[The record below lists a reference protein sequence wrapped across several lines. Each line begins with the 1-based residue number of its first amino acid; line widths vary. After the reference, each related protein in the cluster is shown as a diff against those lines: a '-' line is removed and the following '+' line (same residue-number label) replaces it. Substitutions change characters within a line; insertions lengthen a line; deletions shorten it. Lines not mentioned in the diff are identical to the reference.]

1 MPEKDLRSRPR
12 DLRAMHSFAV
22 CAYGESPYLEACLR
36 SLKAQT
42 VPSEILICTSTPN
55 RHIEGL
61 AAKYGIPLMVRDVQ
75 REGGARGIGADW
87 NYAFRSA
94 GGEYVTLAHQD
105 DMYEKHYTEAV
116 LREAERWRDMD
127 LFTCSAV
134 TVKNGRPERFPGLPE
149 IVKTILRVPL
159 RFRSLSHLTWVKR
172 LVLRF
177 GNAVI
182 CPSVAY
188 RKRAVE
194 AMMESGDTGGKSG
207 STCSSTPG
215 TAGPFS
221 ETRKF
226 ILDWEFLFDFAAV
239 HGRWICDET
248 PRMFYRVHGGAA
260 TAECIRDHA
269 REREEE
275 EMFRKLWPRK
285 AADLILKFYRR
296 SYDAYQQ

>member
-1 MPEKDLRSRPR
+1 
-12 DLRAMHSFAV
+12 
-22 CAYGESPYLEACLR
+22 
-36 SLKAQT
+36 
-42 VPSEILICTSTPN
+42 
-55 RHIEGL
+55 
-61 AAKYGIPLMVRDVQ
+61 
-75 REGGARGIGADW
+75 
-87 NYAFRSA
+87 
-94 GGEYVTLAHQD
+94 
-105 DMYEKHYTEAV
+105 
-116 LREAERWRDMD
+116 
-127 LFTCSAV
+127 
-134 TVKNGRPERFPGLPE
+134 
-149 IVKTILRVPL
+149 
-159 RFRSLSHLTWVKR
+159 
-172 LVLRF
+172 
-177 GNAVI
+177 
-182 CPSVAY
+182 
-188 RKRAVE
+188 
-194 AMMESGDTGGKSG
+194 MMESGDTGGKSG

-226 ILDWEFLFDFAAV
+226 ILDWEFLFDLAAV

>member
-1 MPEKDLRSRPR
+1 MPEKDLKSRPR
-12 DLRAMHSFAV
+12 DLRARHSFAV

-55 RHIEGL
+55 SHIERL
-61 AAKYGIPLMVRDVQ
+61 AAKYGIPLRVRDVQ

-94 GGEYVTLAHQD
+94 GGDYVTLAHQD

-116 LREAERWRDMD
+116 LREAERWPDMD
-127 LFTCSAV
+127 LFTCPAV
-134 TVKNGRPERFPGLPE
+134 TVKNGRPEKIPGLPE

-177 GNAVI
+177 GNPVI

-188 RKRAVE
+188 RKSAVE
-194 AMMESGDTGGKSG
+194 AMMES
-207 STCSSTPG
+207 ST
-215 TAGPFS
+215 GPFS

-226 ILDWEFLFDFAAV
+226 ILDWEFLFDLAAAG
-239 HGRWICDET
+239 GRWICDET

>member
-1 MPEKDLRSRPR
+1 MPEKDLKSRPR
-12 DLRAMHSFAV
+12 DLRARHSFAV

-55 RHIEGL
+55 SHIERL
-61 AAKYGIPLMVRDVQ
+61 AAKYGIPLRVRDVQ

-94 GGEYVTLAHQD
+94 GGDYVTLAHQD

-116 LREAERWRDMD
+116 LREAERWPDMD
-127 LFTCSAV
+127 LFTCPAV
-134 TVKNGRPERFPGLPE
+134 TVKNGRPEKIPGLPE

-177 GNAVI
+177 GNPVI

-188 RKRAVE
+188 RKSAVE
-194 AMMESGDTGGKSG
+194 AMMES
-207 STCSSTPG
+207 ST
-215 TAGPFS
+215 GPF
-221 ETRKF
+221 
-226 ILDWEFLFDFAAV
+226 
-239 HGRWICDET
+239 T

>member
-1 MPEKDLRSRPR
+1 MPDKEKKPV
-12 DLRAMHSFAV
+12 HSFAV

-61 AAKYGIPLMVRDVQ
+61 AKKYRIPLMVRDVQ

-87 NYAFRSA
+87 NYAFSCA

-105 DMYEKHYTEAV
+105 DMYEKHYAESV
-116 LREAERWRDMD
+116 CREAERWPDMD

-134 TVKNGRPERFPGLPE
+134 TVKNGRPERFPGAPE
-149 IVKTILRVPL
+149 IIKILLRLPL
-159 RFRSLSHLTWVKR
+159 RFRRYAHLTWVKR
-172 LVLRF
+172 LALRF

-182 CPSVAY
+182 CPSVSY
-188 RKRAVE
+188 RKRTVE
-194 AMMESGDTGGKSG
+194 EMMRHCCPERS
-207 STCSSTPG
+207 
-215 TAGPFS
+215 GPFS

-226 ILDWEFLFDFAAV
+226 ILDWEFLFDYAAAG
-239 HGRWICDET
+239 GRWICDET
-248 PRMFYRVHGGAA
+248 PRMFYRVHSGAA
-260 TAECIRDHA
+260 TAACIKDHA
-269 REREEE
+269 REREEQ
-275 EMFRKLWPRK
+275 EMFRKLWPQK
-285 AADLILKFYRR
+285 AADLILRYYGR

>member
-1 MPEKDLRSRPR
+1 MQEDKYKSRPR
-12 DLRAMHSFAV
+12 HSFAV
-22 CAYGESPYLEACLR
+22 CAYGESPYLEACLK

-55 RHIEGL
+55 RYVEQL
-61 AAKYGIPLMVRDVQ
+61 AAKYGIPLKVRDVQ

-105 DMYEKHYTEAV
+105 DMYEKHYTETV
-116 LREAERWRDMD
+116 LREAERWPDMD

-134 TVKNGRPERFPGLPE
+134 TVKNGRPERFPGAPE
-149 IVKTILRVPL
+149 IVKTLLRLPL
-159 RFRSLSHLTWVKR
+159 RFRSLAHLTFVKR

-177 GNAVI
+177 GNPVI
-182 CPSVAY
+182 CPSVSY
-188 RKRAVE
+188 RKRTVE
-194 AMMESGDTGGKSG
+194 TMMRNSAPDG
-207 STCSSTPG
+207 P
-215 TAGPFS
+215 GPFS

-226 ILDWEFLFDFAAV
+226 ILDWEFLFDLAAEG
-239 HGRWICDET
+239 GRWICDET
-248 PRMFYRVHGGAA
+248 PRMFYRVHSGAA
-260 TAECIRDHA
+260 TAECIKDHA
-269 REREEE
+269 RESEEQ

-285 AADLILKFYRR
+285 AADLILKYYRR